1 MHIFCDNLLTKNLA
15 FMGIY
20 NIFCMGY
27 AHNQWIFT
35 VILAFLG
42 IESQKDAPHAHILT
56 ILWASNRLICSA
68 MPKTAFFSGIKYNFW
83 ALEQE
88 KSHLCPFW
96 INVLFLYA
104 LQLTKGKSD
113 QFLFHDIIYFL
124 WCKHNIPKRETKLHQ
139 VEKQN
144 FIKEF
149 K

>member
-1 MHIFCDNLLTKNLA
+1 
-15 FMGIY
+15 MGIDNAFFY
-20 NIFCMGY
+20 D
-27 AHNQWIFT
+27 AAQNQEDFT
-35 VILAFLG
+35 VVLVVLG
-42 IESQKDAPHAHILT
+42 IECKKGAIYAHIFA

-104 LQLTKGKSD
+104 LQLTKGKSN

-139 VEKQN
+139 AEKQN
-144 FIKEF
+144 FTKQRN
-149 K
+149 KTS